1 MKKLSFQEIH
11 MNSALEFLKANQVFH
26 LATVDGKQARVRP
39 FGFVM
44 KRNERLYMC
53 TGKAKDV
60 YKQMVQNPDIEI
72 SAMGPDGTWLRICG
86 SITFDDSRD
95 TKVQAFEESP
105 MLLQIY
111 TQGPDDPNYV
121 TFYFTEAKATLYSFT
136 GAPKEL
142 PLF

>member
-1 MKKLSFQEIH
+1 

-26 LATVDGKQARVRP
+26 LATVDGTQARVRP

-44 KRNERLYMC
+44 KRDEKLYMC
-53 TGKAKDV
+53 TSKMKDV
-60 YKQMVQNPDIEI
+60 YKQMKKNPDIEI
-72 SAMGPDGTWLRICG
+72 SAMGANGTWLRVTG
-86 SITFDDSRD
+86 SVAFDDSRD

-111 TQGPDDPNYV
+111 PKGADDENYV
-121 TFYFTEAKATLYSFT
+121 TFYFTEAKVMLYSFT
-136 GAPKEL
+136 DAPKEL